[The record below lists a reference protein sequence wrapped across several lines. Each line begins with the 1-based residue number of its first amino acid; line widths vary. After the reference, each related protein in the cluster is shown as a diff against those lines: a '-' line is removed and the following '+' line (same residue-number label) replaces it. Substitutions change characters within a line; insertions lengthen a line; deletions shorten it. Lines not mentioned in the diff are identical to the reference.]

1 MDRLELYRKI
11 LATIPEIELKGD
23 ANAYTAVNGN
33 MFTLLRPDSPMALR
47 LPAEE
52 REEFLK
58 KHKTKLYE
66 AYGAVMRE
74 YVAVPDALLKNT
86 KAMSKYV
93 AASYAYAESLKHKP
107 TTKKKKH

>member
-1 MDRLELYRKI
+1 MNRLELYQK
-11 LATIPEIELKGD
+11 LLGAIPEIECKGD

-33 MFTLLRPDSPMALR
+33 MFSLLRPDTELALR
-47 LPAEE
+47 LPEKD

-74 YVAVPDALLKNT
+74 YVTVPDALLKNT
-86 KAMSKYV
+86 KALSKYLV
-93 AASYAYAESLKHKP
+93 ISYAYAKSLKPKP
-107 TTKKKKH
+107 TSKKKK